1 MERIFT
7 KKLLKWKNNPKRKP
21 LVLNG
26 ARQVGKTWLLKEFGR
41 KYYENCVYISM
52 DLAEP
57 EIKQFF
63 EEYTSVQSLLQ
74 SLELFF
80 HTEIKPKKTLLIF
93 DEIQEVPKALTSL
106 KYFYENAP
114 EYHVAVSGSLLGLF
128 LHRGTSFPVGKVDF
142 LTIEPMNFEEFLIA
156 GGEKKLVEKIK
167 EKRETIL
174 ETVLKILS
182 VCRRNAGSGS
192 QLV

>member
-1 MERIFT
+1 MPAVLQRIGF
-7 KKLLKWKNNPKRKP
+7 
-21 LVLNG
+21 V
-26 ARQVGKTWLLKEFGR
+26 
-41 KYYENCVYISM
+41 
-52 DLAEP
+52 
-57 EIKQFF
+57 
-63 EEYTSVQSLLQ
+63 EYV
-74 SLELFF
+74 
-80 HTEIKPKKTLLIF
+80 LIF
-93 DEIQEVPKALTSL
+93 
-106 KYFYENAP
+106 
-114 EYHVAVSGSLLGLF
+114 
-128 LHRGTSFPVGKVDF
+128 GKVDF